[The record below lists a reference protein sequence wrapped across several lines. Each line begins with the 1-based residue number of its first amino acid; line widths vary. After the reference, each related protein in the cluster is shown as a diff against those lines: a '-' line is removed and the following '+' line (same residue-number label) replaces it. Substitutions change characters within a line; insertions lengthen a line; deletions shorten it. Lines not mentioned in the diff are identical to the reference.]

1 MTMMMK
7 YPIGIQS
14 FDQIVSEGWVYVD
27 KTALVYQLAT
37 TSKICFLSRP
47 RRFGKSLLISTLECY
62 FKAQRDLFKGL
73 AMEQLEQNWIEYP
86 VFKID
91 FNGGNYAVQ
100 ETLDRK
106 LEMYVS

>member
-1 MTMMMK
+1 MTMMIK
-7 YPIGIQS
+7 YPIGMQS

-91 FNGGNYAVQ
+91 FNGDDFSQPNML
-100 ETLDRK
+100 TNK
-106 LEMYVS
+106 